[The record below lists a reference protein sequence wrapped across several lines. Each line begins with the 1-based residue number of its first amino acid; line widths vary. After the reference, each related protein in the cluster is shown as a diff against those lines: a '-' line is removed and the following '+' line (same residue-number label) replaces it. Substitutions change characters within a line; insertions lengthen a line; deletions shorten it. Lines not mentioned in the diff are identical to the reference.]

1 MGLLW
6 MGKLEILAAEI
17 GRGVEEALPGIHKTI
32 LKKLPLAVAAMM
44 EAHTPYTLELSTLL
58 PLTTERAE
66 MREQGLRRLLSN
78 RLIESARLLEPFAR
92 RMLEEAAAFGQT
104 ILLSMRSDRP
114 ERSFRGPDGQ
124 HALRFLWFSGQ
135 CDFGGGQGIQRPL
148 GEYP

>member
-17 GRGVEEALPGIHKTI
+17 GRGLEEALPGIHKTI

-66 MREQGLRRLLSN
+66 MREPWLR
-78 RLIESARLLEPFAR
+78 
-92 RMLEEAAAFGQT
+92 
-104 ILLSMRSDRP
+104 
-114 ERSFRGPDGQ
+114 
-124 HALRFLWFSGQ
+124 
-135 CDFGGGQGIQRPL
+135 
-148 GEYP
+148 